1 MITCRKLLNQEF
13 AEALKIRIK
22 VFVEEQHVPLEEEH
36 DELDQLAQHFG
47 LFVQEELVGTGRLVI
62 QNQAG
67 QIGRIA
73 VLPEFRGR
81 GLGRTLVAQIMK
93 AGWEQGVQE
102 LSLAAQLQAIPFY
115 EKLGFR
121 AEGKVFLD
129 GGIPHRLMRCV
140 SHNTKEAAR

>member
-1 MITCRKLLNQEF
+1 MITCRTLLNHEF
-13 AEALKIRIK
+13 AEALKLRIK
-22 VFVEEQHVPLEEEH
+22 VFVEEQKVPLEEEH
-36 DELDQLAQHFG
+36 DELDQIAQHFG

-62 QNQAG
+62 EQQVG

-81 GLGRTLVAQIMK
+81 GLGRTLVAHIME

-102 LSLAAQLQAIPFY
+102 FRLGAQLQALSFY

-121 AEGKVFLD
+121 AKEKYSWTGASPI
-129 GGIPHRLMRCV
+129 GRCAV
-140 SHNTKEAAR
+140 